1 MKELARRL
9 LASATQESVRVI
21 SAGDLAVPRT
31 PWKALL
37 AATMMLAGMDA
48 RAQCPATELISG
60 LQIPL
65 GITQSNQDNLIIAE
79 TGTPEPNTGRISI
92 VDLDGNRRTLLDGLP
107 SGLNDIR
114 EPSGPAGVFLRGRTL
129 YVAIGVGDVV
139 IAGPVPTTQLPNPD
153 PPSSP
158 ILSSV
163 LAVHFSAHV
172 EKITEG
178 FTLSLDDHE
187 ALADGERVKL
197 SNGAGDKATVE
208 LIADF
213 VNFIPNPLAPF
224 EGAVRA
230 SNPFDLVAVGNELF
244 VTDGGRNLVW
254 RVDIDSGEVSQ
265 LAQFPPIPN
274 TFPVGGPVIEAV
286 PTGIRYSDGQLL
298 VTLFRG
304 VPFGPGTSDVERI
317 DPVSGSHSSFI
328 DGLKTAIDVVP
339 LRDGAD
345 TDWLVLQHASEG
357 LFFGSSGS
365 VLRFETPDGA
375 PTVIAGGTVD
385 SEFCLTRPSSM
396 TLDEKTGTLYVTELN
411 GRLVAIPI
419 GP

>member
-1 MKELARRL
+1 MTKHSASGRL
-9 LASATQESVRVI
+9 LVAVVATTMLVS
-21 SAGDLAVPRT
+21 GY
-31 PWKALL
+31 
-37 AATMMLAGMDA
+37 AA
-48 RAQCPATELISG
+48 AQCPVTELASG
-60 LQIPL
+60 LQLPL
-65 GITQSNQDNLIIAE
+65 GITQSNLDNLIVSE
-79 TGTPEPNTGRISI
+79 TGTATPNTGRISI
-92 VDLDGNRRTLLDGLP
+92 VGLDGSRRTLLDGLP
-107 SGLNDIR
+107 SGLNDVR

-139 IAGPVPTTQLPNPD
+139 IAGPIPTTQLPNPD

-187 ALADGERVKL
+187 ALAAGERVTL
-197 SNGAGDKATVE
+197 TNGAGDNVTVE
-208 LIADF
+208 LVADF
-213 VNFIPNPLAPF
+213 ENFIPNPLAPF

-254 RVDIDSGEVSQ
+254 QVNIHSGEVSE
-265 LAQFPPIPN
+265 LTAFAPIPN
-274 TFPVGGPVIEAV
+274 TFPVGGPFTEAV
-286 PTGIRYSDGQLL
+286 PTGIVYSDGQLL
-298 VTLFRG
+298 VSLFSG
-304 VPFGPGTSDVERI
+304 VPFGPGQSRVVAV
-317 DPVSGSHSSFI
+317 DPKTGDQTPFI
-328 DGLKTAIDVVP
+328 TGLKTAIETLP
-339 LRDGAD
+339 IRDGSD

-385 SEFCLTRPSSM
+385 GGFCLTRPSSM
-396 TLDEKTGTLYVTELN
+396 TFDEKTGTLYVVELG
-411 GRLVAIPI
+411 GRLVEIPI
-419 GP
+419 AP

>member
-1 MKELARRL
+1 MTKFMPRRL
-9 LASATQESVRVI
+9 AGSSLAVLAAAAMLAS
-21 SAGDLAVPRT
+21 GD
-31 PWKALL
+31 
-37 AATMMLAGMDA
+37 AA
-48 RAQCPATELISG
+48 AQCPVTELASG
-60 LQIPL
+60 LRIPL
-65 GITQSNQDNLIIAE
+65 GIIQSNQDNLIIAE

-92 VDLDGNRRTLLDGLP
+92 VDLDGSRRTLLDGLP

-114 EPSGPAGVFLRGRTL
+114 EPSGPAGVFMRGRTL

-139 IAGPVPTTQLPNPD
+139 IAGPIPTTQLPNPD

-158 ILSSV
+158 IFSSV

-187 ALADGERVKL
+187 ALADGERVRL
-197 SNGAGDKATVE
+197 SNGGGDKATIE

-213 VNFIPNPLAPF
+213 PNFIPNPLAPF

-230 SNPFDLVAVGNELF
+230 SNLFDLIVVGNELF

-254 RVDIDSGEVSQ
+254 QVDIHSGDFSQ
-265 LAQFPPIPN
+265 LAQFPPIEN
-274 TFPVGGPVIEAV
+274 TFPVGGPIIEAV
-286 PTGIRYSDGQLL
+286 PTGIAYSGGQLL

-304 VPFGPGTSDVERI
+304 VPFGPGTSDVEQV
-317 DPVSGSHSSFI
+317 DPVTGSHFSFI
-328 DGLKTAIDVVP
+328 GELKTAIDVVP
-339 LRDGAD
+339 IRDGSD

-357 LFFGSSGS
+357 LFFGSGGS
-365 VLRFETPDGA
+365 LLRFETPDGS
-375 PTVIAGGTVD
+375 PTVLVGGPAAAP
-385 SEFCLTRPSSM
+385 FCLTRPTSM
-396 TLDEKTGTLYVTELN
+396 VLDEKTGTLYVTELG
-411 GRLVAIPI
+411 GRILAIPI